1 MLQKRF
7 ILFSGKTIRV
17 FICLKPNGT
26 LATHREVTM
35 PRIYIDENLQYS
47 PQDMNRRENTL
58 VAARLMVNA
67 ALTAPFGGGVP
78 QIEAE
83 IMYGQD
89 EQEALAREMEKM
101 AYEREH
107 KLLRRLFLTESVM
120 ARQADAI
127 IFLGNYRAGDDPF
140 DVNCGGCSGQPSCA
154 FLYERKKLTAHMID
168 LTDRRTHRYINGPL
182 CIVRVT
188 DIGFAIGSALQ
199 MANRLLVDARAFF
212 TMGAAAM
219 RQGYCRN
226 SSIVVGIP
234 VATLSKNPFVDVC
247 PDYHMVAREKIQT
260 RVRQLLTFMRQ
271 IGPDYRTSTV
281 RHAPP
286 EEEARIKSYMD
297 WMDVMRERFLRYKD
311 REKSPGIKRQK
322 SKEEE

>member
-1 MLQKRF
+1 
-7 ILFSGKTIRV
+7 
-17 FICLKPNGT
+17 
-26 LATHREVTM
+26 M
-35 PRIYIDENLQYS
+35 PRIYMDENLQYS

-67 ALTAPFGGGVP
+67 ALTAPQGGGVP

-83 IMYGQD
+83 ILYGQD
-89 EQEALAREMEKM
+89 EQEGLAREMEKM
-101 AYEREH
+101 AYERENQ
-107 KLLRRLFLTESVM
+107 LLKRLFLTESVM

-127 IFLGNYRAGDDPF
+127 VFLGNYRAGDDPF

-154 FLYERKKLTAHMID
+154 FLYERKKLTAHLID
-168 LTDRRTHRYINGPL
+168 TTDRRTNRMVNGPL

-188 DIGFAIGSALQ
+188 DIGFGIGSALQ
-199 MANRLLVDARAFF
+199 MANRLMVDARPFF
-212 TMGAAAM
+212 TMGVAGM
-219 RQGYCRN
+219 RLGLCRN
-226 SSIVVGIP
+226 SAVVVGIP

-260 RVRQLLTFMRQ
+260 NVRQYLTFMRQ

-281 RHAPP
+281 KHAKP

-297 WMDVMRERFLRYKD
+297 WMDVMRERFMKFKNRTKVQGGETPD
-311 REKSPGIKRQK
+311 TR
-322 SKEEE
+322 EEE